1 MFESRRGRHSGRG
14 NVARKLL
21 LLIALLATLVVLGC
35 WDNRRQIQ
43 RVLDDGYATTAQVTA
58 AQYQRALPIAADGW
72 RPRFVEQELSV
83 DLGWQGRDGKAH
95 TFRKVPV
102 SERFARSI
110 VNGEQVRLVTVPVK
124 VLDDESAPP
133 VISPDTGARLE
144 SVQGWLTAAGYGAL
158 AAWAGFAALTLLQAR
173 TGGPRRAAGSAG
185 RPGLQ
190 LPPRRTVLGLAALV
204 VGGFLAF
211 TAWSEGRSGDAT
223 ALGGELV
230 TADIVHAAAVPVKD
244 GGKATYNLQLAWK
257 GVQGTVYRFGPVP
270 VSEAFW
276 NTITRD
282 GVLSVK
288 QTAIRYRE
296 GDTPLRPLIV
306 DDAPEQHWQIQLAM
320 GLGFGLMVFGLA
332 LLFSAMRS
340 LRNGLPKR

>member
-1 MFESRRGRHSGRG
+1 M
-14 NVARKLL
+14 ARKLL

-43 RVLDDGYATTAQVTA
+43 RVLDEGYATVAQVTA
-58 AQYQRALPIAADGW
+58 AQYQRALPVAADGW

-110 VNGEQVRLVTVPVK
+110 VNGDQVRLVTVPVK
-124 VLDDESAPP
+124 LLDDESAPP
-133 VISPDTGARLE
+133 VITADTGARLE
-144 SVQGWLTAAGYGAL
+144 SLQGWLTAAGYSAL

-173 TGGPRRAAGSAG
+173 TGGPGRATGVAGQPA
-185 RPGLQ
+185 LQ
-190 LPPRRTVLGLAALV
+190 VPPRRTILGLAALV
-204 VGGFLAF
+204 AGGFLAF
-211 TAWSEGRSGDAT
+211 TAWSEGRAGDAT

-230 TADIVHAAAVPVKD
+230 TADIVHAAAVPAKD
-244 GGKATYNLQLAWK
+244 GRPAAYNLQLAWK
-257 GVQGTVYRFGPVP
+257 GVNGAVYRFGPVP

-276 NTITRD
+276 RTITRD
-282 GVLSVK
+282 GVLTVK

-296 GDTPLRPLIV
+296 GETPLRPMIV
-306 DDAPEQHWQIQLAM
+306 DDAPEQQWHARMAM
-320 GLGFGLMVFGLA
+320 GLGLGLMMFGLA

-340 LRNGLPKR
+340 LRNGLPKG